1 MEVIRVAYVEFNER
15 LSDWPAISEVGNEAF
30 GMWIRCLIYI
40 AWWDT
45 PGTVIVKEMAL
56 RFGNRGLLIKL
67 TEVKPPYPPFL
78 ELAEGPHP
86 ELAHLRSP
94 GVWYRPV
101 NWEVGS
107 TFKPAWTKKRDRIE

>member
-45 PGTVIVKEMAL
+45 P
-56 RFGNRGLLIKL
+56 
-67 TEVKPPYPPFL
+67 
-78 ELAEGPHP
+78 
-86 ELAHLRSP
+86 
-94 GVWYRPV
+94 

-107 TFKPAWTKKRDRIE
+107 TFKPAWRDRIE